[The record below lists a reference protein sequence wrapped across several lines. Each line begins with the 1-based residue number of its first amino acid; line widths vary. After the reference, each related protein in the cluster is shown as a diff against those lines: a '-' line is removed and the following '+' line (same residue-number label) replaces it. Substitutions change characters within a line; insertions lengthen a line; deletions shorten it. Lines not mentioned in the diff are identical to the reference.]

1 MVIWGMLVGAF
12 IGWIWCDFEGFGVLL
27 GGIPGALAGLALRSI
42 VRREIAERVFGLQV
56 ELEALRAS
64 ATPAPFAPEPVRPV
78 TRAQP
83 RDDPFLAARSV
94 APPSVSIAGQT
105 ANELERAPEP
115 ESNGP
120 STLSAAFQAA
130 RDWLFGGNTVVRV
143 GVVILFIGLAFLASY
158 AASAGLFPI
167 EVRLALVALAGVALL
182 GFGFRTRERRP
193 NYAVAL
199 QGTGIAAIYLTLYA
213 AARWYGLA
221 SITPALVL
229 MVAVCALAVA
239 LALLQASEALAVL
252 AFAGGFA
259 APLLLA
265 SPDGEVAILFGFYTL
280 LNLGVLA
287 LVRRRAWRVLG
298 LTGFAATFGMATL
311 WQVTGGALTEADL
324 VAGHV
329 FVIGSVVLYALV
341 ALFATR
347 GAERGGSLVE
357 PAIDTTL
364 LFGPAVAGFGLEL
377 ALLGD
382 RPFASA
388 FAALG
393 FAALYLALAA
403 VDRRRGGTAAPL
415 LTDALIAIAVG
426 FVTVA
431 VPLALGARWTAA
443 VWALEG
449 AAAVWV
455 GARQGRWLPRAFGL
469 LLLAVAIGVFLSTLE
484 VPVLAPAPIVSGA
497 IGAALIAIAAGLSAW
512 WLGWP
517 VAPAPSPLG
526 RSYEAVERRLAEPLF
541 LLAFAAWCLACALQ
555 LSRLGLAGVEA
566 TLLPLLTM
574 LAVVVSAWC
583 ARWLGRRLDWPVA
596 SWPSHG
602 TVFVLAAGFAWRLL
616 AERSAVLWPDVA
628 VWAAAG
634 AVHLSCLFE
643 CDRQAQPGTERLR
656 RVDHVGTAWLGAA
669 LLIDALVQ
677 AARSG
682 GLGGTGWSD
691 AAPLVALAA
700 ALFVLARQALPPH
713 AGGRGW
719 PWRGRERD
727 YGWLAAAPL
736 AVLLLI
742 AAVVV
747 GLASP
752 GDAAPLPYLPLLNPV
767 DLALG
772 LAVLTVVVWRTAILS
787 AEPAIGGAEVL
798 DELKALAV
806 LGGVAFVLVNTA
818 WLRASHQLL
827 GVGWSAPALM
837 SSFTVQAGLAIGWT
851 ALALALMVAA
861 HRQGWRALW
870 LAGAALLALTVLKLL
885 AVDLGNIGGGA
896 RIVTFIGVGALM
908 LVIGYAAPLPPRGPD
923 EESGGE
929 ALGEPVVA

>member
-1 MVIWGMLVGAF
+1 MVIWGVLVGAF
-12 IGWIWCDFEGFGVLL
+12 VGWIWCDFEGFGVLL

-42 VRREIAERVFGLQV
+42 VRREIAERLFGLEV
-56 ELEALRAS
+56 ELEALRTLALR
-64 ATPAPFAPEPVRPV
+64 TPPTAEPAQPERQPRAPAVPVSQPAAPPPNFVDEPVFDEVDRPPAPEPGPPPV
-78 TRAQP
+78 
-83 RDDPFLAARSV
+83 LARV
-94 APPSVSIAGQT
+94 FG
-105 ANELERAPEP
+105 
-115 ESNGP
+115 
-120 STLSAAFQAA
+120 AA

-167 EVRLALVALAGVALL
+167 AVRLALVALAGVALL

-193 NYAVAL
+193 DYAVAL
-199 QGTGIAAIYLTLYA
+199 QGTGVAAIYLTIYA
-213 AARWYGLA
+213 AAQWYGLT
-221 SITPALVL
+221 SITPALIL
-229 MVAVCALAVA
+229 MVVVCALAVA
-239 LALLQASEALAVL
+239 LALLQASQPLAVL

-265 SPDGEVAILFGFYTL
+265 NPGGEVAILFGFYTL

-287 LVRRRAWRVLG
+287 LVRRQAWRVLG

-311 WQVTGGALTEADL
+311 WQVTGGALTQADL
-324 VAGHV
+324 MAGHL
-329 FVIGSVVLYALV
+329 FVIGSVVLYAFV

-347 GAERGGSLVE
+347 SAERGGGLVE

-393 FAALYLALAA
+393 FAGLYLALAA
-403 VDRRRGGTAAPL
+403 VDRRRGGTVAPL

-431 VPLALGARWTAA
+431 VPLALGARRTSA

-449 AAAVWV
+449 AAAIWV
-455 GARQGRWLPRAFGL
+455 GAQQGRWWPRAFGL
-469 LLLAVAIGVFLSTLE
+469 LLLAVATAMFLATLE
-484 VPVLAPAPIVSGA
+484 VPMRAPALIVSRA
-497 IGAALIAIAAGLSAW
+497 VGAALIAVAAGLSAW
-512 WLGWP
+512 WLGRP
-517 VAPAPSPLG
+517 IAPAPSPLG
-526 RSYEAVERRLAEPLF
+526 RSYERVEGRLAEPLF
-541 LLAFAAWCLACALQ
+541 LLGFAAWCLAAALQ
-555 LSRLGLAGVEA
+555 LSRLSLGEGGVDG

-574 LAVVVSAWC
+574 LAVVVSAWG

-596 SWPSHG
+596 SWPAHG

-616 AERSAVLWPDVA
+616 AARSAVLWPDVA

-634 AVHLSCLFE
+634 AIHLRCLFE
-643 CDRQAQPGTERLR
+643 CDRYPQPDTERLR
-656 RVDHVGTAWLGAA
+656 RMGHIGTAWLGAA
-669 LLIDALVQ
+669 LLIDALMQ
-677 AARSG
+677 AARFG
-682 GLGGTGWSD
+682 GLGGTGWSN
-691 AAPLVALAA
+691 AAPLVAMAA
-700 ALFVLARQALPPH
+700 ALFVLTRQALWPH
-713 AGGRGW
+713 AGEPGW
-719 PWRGRERD
+719 PWRWRERD

-736 AVLLLI
+736 AIALLLT
-742 AAVVV
+742 AVVV
-747 GLASP
+747 ALASP
-752 GDAAPLPYLPLLNPV
+752 GDATPLPYLPLVNPV

-772 LAVLTVVVWRTAILS
+772 LAVLIVVIWRTAVLR
-787 AEPAIGGAEVL
+787 AHPAIGGAEVL
-798 DELKALAV
+798 DRPEARAV
-806 LGGVAFVLVNTA
+806 LAGVAFVLINTA

-827 GVGWSAPALM
+827 GVGWDAPALM
-837 SSFTVQAGLAIGWT
+837 GSFVVQAGLAIGWT

-861 HRQGWRALW
+861 HRRGSRMLW

-896 RIVTFIGVGALM
+896 RIVTFIGVGVLM
-908 LVIGYAAPLPPRGPD
+908 LVIGYAAPLPPRGSD
-923 EESGGE
+923 EE
-929 ALGEPVVA
+929 AAGEPVAT

>member
-1 MVIWGMLVGAF
+1 MVIWGALVGAF
-12 IGWIWCDFEGFGVLL
+12 IGWIWCDFESFGVLL
-27 GGIPGALAGLALRSI
+27 GGVPGALAGLALRSV
-42 VRREIAERVFGLQV
+42 VRREIAEHIFGLQV

-64 ATPAPFAPEPVRPV
+64 TL
-78 TRAQP
+78 Q
-83 RDDPFLAARSV
+83 
-94 APPSVSIAGQT
+94 APPSGEPARPERQPPVPASPVAQPSAPPPAAAVEPVFEELNRRPAAQPGLPPILAT
-105 ANELERAPEP
+105 AL
-115 ESNGP
+115 
-120 STLSAAFQAA
+120 QAV

-193 NYAVAL
+193 DYAVAL
-199 QGTGIAAIYLTLYA
+199 QGTGVAAIYLTLYA

-265 SPDGEVAILFGFYTL
+265 SPGGEVAILFGFYTL

-287 LVRRRAWRVLG
+287 LVRRQAWRVLG

-311 WQVTGGALTEADL
+311 WQVTGGALTQADL

-347 GAERGGSLVE
+347 NAKRGGGLVE

-393 FAALYLALAA
+393 FAGLYLALAM
-403 VDRRRGGTAAPL
+403 VDRRRGGTVAPL

-469 LLLAVAIGVFLSTLE
+469 LLLAVAIGVFLGTLE
-484 VPVLAPAPIVSGA
+484 VPVIEPAPIVGGA
-497 IGAALIAIAAGLSAW
+497 VGAALIAVAAGLSAW
-512 WLGWP
+512 WLDRP
-517 VAPAPSPLG
+517 VIPASSPLG
-526 RSYEAVERRLAEPLF
+526 RSYERVESRLAEPLF
-541 LLAFAAWCLACALQ
+541 LLGFAAWCLACALQ

-574 LAVVVSAWC
+574 LVVVVSAWG

-596 SWPSHG
+596 SWPAHG

-628 VWAAAG
+628 IWAAAG
-634 AVHLSCLFE
+634 AVHLRCLFE
-643 CDRQAQPGTERLR
+643 CDRQAQPGTERPR
-656 RVDHVGTAWLGAA
+656 RVSHVGTAWLGVA

-677 AARSG
+677 AAWSG
-682 GLGGTGWSD
+682 GLRGTGWSD

-700 ALFVLARQALPPH
+700 ALFVLTRQAVWPH
-713 AGGRGW
+713 TSERGW
-719 PWRGRERD
+719 PWQGRERD

-752 GDAAPLPYLPLLNPV
+752 GDATPLPYLLLLNPV

-772 LAVLTVVVWRTAILS
+772 LAVLTVVVWRAAVLR
-787 AEPAIGGAEVL
+787 AEPAIGGAEML
-798 DELKALAV
+798 ARPQALAV

-837 SSFTVQAGLAIGWT
+837 GSFTVQAGLAIGWT
-851 ALALALMVAA
+851 TLALALMVAA
-861 HRQGWRALW
+861 HRRGWRALW

-885 AVDLGNIGGGA
+885 VVDLGNIGGAA

-923 EESGGE
+923 EEAIGDAS
-929 ALGEPVVA
+929 GEPVPA

>member
-1 MVIWGMLVGAF
+1 MVIWGALVGAF
-12 IGWIWCDFEGFGVLL
+12 IGWIWCNFEGFGVLL
-27 GGIPGALAGLALRSI
+27 GGVPGALAGLALRSV

-64 ATPAPFAPEPVRPV
+64 IM
-78 TRAQP
+78 Q
-83 RDDPFLAARSV
+83 
-94 APPSVSIAGQT
+94 APPSGEPARPERQPPAPASPVVQPAAPPPAAAVEPVFEELSRRPAAQPGLPPILAT
-105 ANELERAPEP
+105 AL
-115 ESNGP
+115 
-120 STLSAAFQAA
+120 QAA

-182 GFGFRTRERRP
+182 GFGFRTRERRSD
-193 NYAVAL
+193 YAVAL
-199 QGTGIAAIYLTLYA
+199 QGTGVAAIYLTIYA

-229 MVAVCALAVA
+229 MAAVCALAVA

-265 SPDGEVAILFGFYTL
+265 SPDGEVAVLFGYYTL

-287 LVRRRAWRVLG
+287 LVRRQAWRVLG

-311 WQVTGGALTEADL
+311 WQLAGGALTQADV
-324 VAGHV
+324 VAGHL
-329 FVIGSVVLYALV
+329 FVVGSVVLYALV
-341 ALFATR
+341 ALFATP
-347 GAERGGSLVE
+347 GAERTGGLVE

-393 FAALYLALAA
+393 FAGLYLALAA
-403 VDRRRGGTAAPL
+403 VDRRRGGTVAPL

-426 FVTVA
+426 FVTLA

-469 LLLAVAIGVFLSTLE
+469 LLLAVAIGVFLGTLE
-484 VPVLAPAPIVSGA
+484 VPVIEPAPTVGGA
-497 IGAALIAIAAGLSAW
+497 VGAALIAVAAGLSAW
-512 WLGWP
+512 WLARP
-517 VAPAPSPLG
+517 VIPASSLLG
-526 RSYEAVERRLAEPLF
+526 CSYERVESRLAEPLF
-541 LLAFAAWCLACALQ
+541 LLAFAAWCLACVLQ

-574 LAVVVSAWC
+574 LEVVVSAWG

-596 SWPSHG
+596 SWPAHG

-616 AERSAVLWPDVA
+616 AARSAVLWPELA
-628 VWAAAG
+628 IWATAWV
-634 AVHLSCLFE
+634 VHLRCLFN
-643 CDRQAQPGTERLR
+643 CDRRAQPRTKRLR
-656 RVDHVGTAWLGAA
+656 RVGHVGTAWLGTA

-677 AARSG
+677 AARSS

-700 ALFVLARQALPPH
+700 ALFVLNRQALWPH
-713 AGGRGW
+713 AGDRGW

-742 AAVVV
+742 TAVVV

-752 GDAAPLPYLPLLNPV
+752 GDATPLPYLPLLNPV
-767 DLALG
+767 DMALG
-772 LAVLTVVVWRTAILS
+772 FSVLTVVVWRTAILS
-787 AEPAIGGAEVL
+787 AKPVIGGAEVL
-798 DELKALAV
+798 DGPKALAV

-837 SSFTVQAGLAIGWT
+837 GSFTVQAGLAIGWT

-861 HRQGWRALW
+861 HRRGWRALW

-885 AVDLGNIGGGA
+885 TVDLGNIGGAA

-908 LVIGYAAPLPPRGPD
+908 LVIGYVAPLPPRGPD
-923 EESGGE
+923 EKPAGE
-929 ALGEPVVA
+929 ASGEPVVA